1 MARSQDPGAAKV
13 NEHFDGY
20 WFPARIIGGGST
32 PTTYELRFDAA
43 LPNGEEDRHDR
54 TFPFLYGSARPSEE
68 FLQGRELGTGT
79 QMIRQVSYDC
89 DYDQKLDDEKVGG
102 KKRKR
107 ERDTVQ

>member
-1 MARSQDPGAAKV
+1 
-13 NEHFDGY
+13 
-20 WFPARIIGGGST
+20 
-32 PTTYELRFDAA
+32 
-43 LPNGEEDRHDR
+43 
-54 TFPFLYGSARPSEE
+54 LYGSARPSEE